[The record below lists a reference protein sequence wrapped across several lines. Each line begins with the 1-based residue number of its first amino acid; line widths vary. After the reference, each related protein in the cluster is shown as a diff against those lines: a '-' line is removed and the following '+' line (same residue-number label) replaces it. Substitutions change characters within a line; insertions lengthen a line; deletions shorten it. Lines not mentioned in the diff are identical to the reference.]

1 MSLKSRM
8 IERVVHTSQLLSST
22 MDFDKIIAIVT
33 EQTLDNSG
41 ADVAGLYLSGEN
53 ECKLVY
59 SRGREDIP
67 ETFSKKTELVDFLID
82 CKQLLF
88 ITNIRDVYFPEIFIN
103 EHMKSAA
110 ALPLVGESEFFGFI
124 LLNSRHDNLFDNEKL
139 QFLEGVSKMASG
151 LMMNSRIHTE
161 MKRYLLQIESLE
173 KYQQNIFRSMSNL
186 LITLDMDGNIRY
198 FNESAEKKLHLTEKE
213 LNHSYK
219 DFFQGKMA
227 KNTLIR
233 LERARKANR
242 TLLGVEGIFSGEKGE
257 IDYSL
262 NFTPME
268 SKLPENQGAILIIT
282 DQTAEREMEKEV
294 SQAKE
299 DRRMIKDVFSRY
311 LSSDIVQSLT
321 QSPDAV
327 KLGGD
332 KKKAT
337 IFFADICGYTAFSE
351 GKEPGFILK
360 VLNEFFND
368 AVDIILQKKGYIDK
382 FIGDC
387 IMAAWG
393 VPMETEQSDAISA
406 VDCALALQ
414 ELVASSERTFFRD
427 EAKNLKIAIGMHT
440 GPLVAGNIGGVSRM
454 DYSVIGDTVNVAARL
469 EGVATAGEIIITE
482 QTKELVENYFLLE
495 KRDAVKLKGKAKPL
509 QIYNVYGRK

>member
-1 MSLKSRM
+1 M

-33 EQTLDNSG
+33 EQSLDNSG
-41 ADVAGLYLSGEN
+41 ADVAGLYLMGDRS
-53 ECKLVY
+53 CRLVY
-59 SRGREDIP
+59 NRGREEIP
-67 ETFSKKTELVDFLID
+67 GEYLNSCNLVEFLID
-82 CKQLLF
+82 CQQLIF
-88 ITNIRDVYFPEIFIN
+88 VSSQQDPYFSEALIN
-103 EHMKSAA
+103 EEMHSAVV
-110 ALPLVGESEFFGFI
+110 LPLVSEGKFLGFVLI
-124 LLNSRHDNLFDNEKL
+124 NSRLKDYFDNEKM
-139 QFLEGVSKMASG
+139 QFLEGVSQMASG
-151 LMMNSRIHTE
+151 LMMNSRIHSE
-161 MKRYLLQIESLE
+161 MKKYLEKIESLE
-173 KYQQNIFRSMSNL
+173 KYQQNIFKSMSNL
-186 LITLDMDGNIRY
+186 LITLDPEGNIRY
-198 FNESAEKKLHLTEKE
+198 FNKTAERKLKLKKVHLQQF
-213 LNHSYK
+213 YK
-219 DFFQGKMA
+219 DFFNGKMA
-227 KNTLIR
+227 KNTLAR
-233 LERARKANR
+233 LERARKARR
-242 TLLGVEGIFSGEKGE
+242 TLLGVEGIFNDGSVE

-262 NFTPME
+262 NFSPLD
-268 SKLPENQGAILIIT
+268 SKLPENQGYILIIT

-311 LSSDIVQSLT
+311 LSSDIVQNLT

-332 KKKAT
+332 QKRAT
-337 IFFADICGYTAFSE
+337 IFFADICGYTSFSE
-351 GKEPGFILK
+351 GKEPGFILT

-393 VPMETEQSDAISA
+393 VPMETEQTDAISA

-414 ELVASSERTFFRD
+414 ELVDSSERKFFKG
-427 EAKNLKIAIGMHT
+427 EAQNLKIAIGMHT
-440 GPLVAGNIGGVSRM
+440 GPLVAGNIGGLSRM

-495 KRDAVKLKGKAKPL
+495 KRAPVKLKGKAKPL
-509 QIYNVYGRK
+509 QIYNVYGRKKNVG

>member
-1 MSLKSRM
+1 MSLKMKM

-33 EQTLDNSG
+33 EQSLDNSG
-41 ADVAGLYLSGEN
+41 ADVAGMYLLGDQN
-53 ECKLVY
+53 CHLVY
-59 SRGREDIP
+59 SRGREKLLQFYSN
-67 ETFSKKTELVDFLID
+67 TSSLVDFLMD
-82 CKQLLF
+82 CQQLMFVSSQEDPFFSEAL
-88 ITNIRDVYFPEIFIN
+88 IN
-103 EHMKSAA
+103 NDMHSAVI
-110 ALPLVGESEFFGFI
+110 LPLVSEGEFFGFI
-124 LLNSRHDNLFDNEKL
+124 LINSRQQDLFNNEKM
-139 QFLEGVSKMASG
+139 QFLEGVAQMASG
-151 LMMNSRIHTE
+151 LMMNSRIHSE
-161 MKRYLLQIESLE
+161 MKTYLEKIESLE
-173 KYQQNIFRSMSNL
+173 KYQQNIFKSMSNL
-186 LITLDMDGNIRY
+186 LITLDKEGNIRY
-198 FNESAEKKLHLTEKE
+198 FNKAAKKKLHLKKE
-213 LNHSYK
+213 HLQHSYK
-219 DFFQGKMA
+219 DFFDKKMA
-227 KNTLIR
+227 KNTLLR

-242 TLLGVEGIFSGEKGE
+242 TLLGVEGIINMGESE

-262 NFTPME
+262 NFSPLD
-268 SKLPENQGAILIIT
+268 SKLPENQGYVFIIT

-311 LSSDIVQSLT
+311 LSSDIVQTLT

-332 KKKAT
+332 KKRAT

-351 GKEPGFILK
+351 GKEPGFILT

-393 VPMETEQSDAISA
+393 VPMETEKTDAISA

-414 ELVASSERTFFRD
+414 ELVASSERRFFKG
-427 EAKNLKIAIGMHT
+427 EAQNLKIAIGMHT
-440 GPLVAGNIGGVSRM
+440 GPLVAGNIGGLSRM

-469 EGVATAGEIIITE
+469 EGVANAGEIIVTQE
-482 QTKELVENYFLLE
+482 TKELVDTHFLLE
-495 KRDAVKLKGKAKPL
+495 KRTPVKLKGKAKPM

>member
-1 MSLKSRM
+1 MKSKM

-22 MDFDKIIAIVT
+22 MDFDKIIAIAT

-41 ADVAGLYLSGEN
+41 ADVAGLYLSGEKN
-53 ECKLVY
+53 CKLVY
-59 SRGREDIP
+59 SRGREEIP
-67 ETFSKKTELVDFLID
+67 EAFIHQSKLVQFLMD
-82 CKQLLF
+82 CKQILF
-88 ITNIRDVYFPEIFIN
+88 VSDSNDSYFPEIFIN
-103 EHMKSAA
+103 AHMHSAA
-110 ALPLVGESEFFGFI
+110 AIPLVSESEFFGFI
-124 LLNSRHDNLFDNEKL
+124 LLNSRKQHLFDNEKL
-139 QFLEGVSKMASG
+139 QFLDGVSQMASG

-161 MKRYLLQIESLE
+161 MKKYLLRIESLE
-173 KYQQNIFRSMSNL
+173 KYQQNIFKSMSNL
-186 LITLDMDGNIRY
+186 LITLDKEGNIRY
-198 FNESAEKKLHLTEKE
+198 FNETAEKKLHLGKNDMNTT
-213 LNHSYK
+213 YK
-219 DFFQGKMA
+219 KFFQGKMA
-227 KNTLIR
+227 NNTLLR

-242 TLLGVEGIFSGEKGE
+242 TLLGVEGIFSGAAGE

-262 NFTPME
+262 NFTPLE
-268 SKLPENQGAILIIT
+268 SKLVENQGYILIIT

-406 VDCALALQ
+406 VDCALSLQ
-414 ELVASSERTFFRD
+414 ELVASSDRTFFKD
-427 EAKNLKIAIGMHT
+427 EAQNLRIAIGMHT
-440 GPLVAGNIGGVSRM
+440 GALVAGNIGGVSRM

-482 QTKELVENYFLLE
+482 QTKELVEEHFLLE
-495 KRDAVKLKGKAKPL
+495 KREPVKLKGKTKPL